1 MNSYLLTLAALHAA
15 APGAI
20 DVVFGPDGDFEGAP
34 RFTGPV
40 LGRIRGELPMGYHH
54 VCTSYEPDQIGV
66 MRNDGTRK
74 LCDAPAL
81 DLRIPSVA
89 ARLAGLCAR
98 ALGAPPPVVAY
109 VVATGVPEHGFLVL
123 RAEWLL
129 IGERRWCWNR
139 DTGADLSMHPTGIRL
154 PPRCDAASALAAL
167 TFALAPRIAALRS
180 TT

>member
-1 MNSYLLTLAALHAA
+1 MNRHLLSLAALHAED
-15 APGAI
+15 PGAI

-34 RFTGPV
+34 YFSGPI
-40 LGRIRGELPMGYHH
+40 LARIRGEIPISYHH

-98 ALGAPPPVVAY
+98 AGHPDLGFQDNEVIAQARYGGPS
-109 VVATGVPEHGFLVL
+109 
-123 RAEWLL
+123 
-129 IGERRWCWNR
+129 WNEAWAVR
-139 DTGADLSMHPTGIRL
+139 
-154 PPRCDAASALAAL
+154 LAAL
-167 TFALAPRIAALRS
+167 TLTLAPRIAALRS